1 MSKNN
6 NDGPKFKIESI
17 SIYLLAI
24 FYLISSGFFFFS
36 LTMDLNMIHIGLL
49 GLLSL
54 TTALG
59 VFKRKSWSVWSAFLV
74 FCAGNAFA
82 ISLLLNPL
90 TFETLGVLVEI
101 GLIVYLILVW
111 AAMIYLSVKR
121 REFY

>member
-1 MSKNN
+1 MDKSDNEQKFRIKN
-6 NDGPKFKIESI
+6 I
-17 SIYLLAI
+17 SVYSFAA
-24 FYLISSGFFFFS
+24 FYLISAAFFFY
-36 LTMDLNMIHIGLL
+36 LLVKDLSMIHVCLIGI
-49 GLLSL
+49 LSL